1 MLISSYLRQQIEY
14 HTILWWTNQKII
26 LSLYVSVNLL
36 NFCHLVNDKKISDI
50 FFLNADTADYI
61 DTFICITDLEA
72 TSMFAFVGFKL
83 TVQGNKDKL

>member
-14 HTILWWTNQKII
+14 HAILWWTNQKII

-36 NFCHLVNDKKISDI
+36 NFCHLDNDKKSQII
-50 FFLNADTADYI
+50 FFNPDTADYI

>member
-1 MLISSYLRQQIEY
+1 MNKS
-14 HTILWWTNQKII
+14 KKKI

-36 NFCHLVNDKKISDI
+36 NFCHLVNDKKNLKY

-72 TSMFAFVGFKL
+72 TSMFAFAGFKL